1 MKLTLQQLAAFVAL
15 DPVCDACG
23 RRHPA
28 TMTHASDRGP
38 VRVVYQHHY
47 SLIPGASTLVA
58 VTYWPN
64 TPPTVTPI

>member
-1 MKLTLQQLAAFVAL
+1 MTPQQLAAIVAL
-15 DPVCDACG
+15 DPACESCG

-28 TMTHASDRGP
+28 TLTHATARGP

-47 SLIPGASTLVA
+47 SLVPGCSTLLA

-64 TPPTVTPI
+64 TPPTVAKI